1 MDCYFTSPSPE
12 TLSKP
17 EIHDFLGEL
26 LRSGQAAR
34 VGASVDSLPAVEA
47 AVSIPTITM
56 LQVPLAVTNAL
67 AGTAILERI
76 RQRNIGLFVR
86 EVLRRPDNGI
96 GGTCSLHEMVSA
108 AISPDYVTAA
118 IIGVSTRQHLNELL
132 STIA

>member
-1 MDCYFTSPSPE
+1 
-12 TLSKP
+12 
-17 EIHDFLGEL
+17 
-26 LRSGQAAR
+26 
-34 VGASVDSLPAVEA
+34 VDSLSAVEV

-56 LQVPLAVTNAL
+56 LQVPLTLTKAL
-67 AGTAILERI
+67 AETAVLERI

-86 EVLRRPDNGI
+86 GVLRRPDIGM